1 MESRQSLSPAIPL
14 GVWGGTTVRMS
25 FLLVL
30 LLPIAWGHYG
40 LKLGSAIFGVL
51 FLSVLY
57 HEFCHIWVVRGTGG
71 EGEEILLWPL
81 GGLAYCRPA
90 DTFRSEFWT
99 AFAGPLSNLLLAG
112 VGLWPA
118 IQLGIVSHP
127 SDLLT
132 QAVFLPPVKLETQ
145 IPLDLGA
152 LLFSLNWGLFL
163 LNMLPVYPLDGGRM
177 LQAILAQRMPRS
189 EAHRRCIIT
198 GMIICGIAIF
208 AGMWI
213 QNVWVVFYGFV
224 AFIMNHVEWIVTS
237 AQRQYDESFLGHD
250 FSEGYTSLEREEQ
263 VRERQPGYFER
274 RRREREERRQQK
286 EEQVRVDTETRVNQ
300 LLDKISTH
308 GMESLSSEE
317 RRFLEQASAHYRHNK
332 PT

>member
-1 MESRQSLSPAIPL
+1 MESRQSMSPAIPL
-14 GVWGGTTVRMS
+14 GVWGGTTVRVS

-40 LKLGSAIFGVL
+40 VKLGSAIFGIL

-99 AFAGPLSNLLLAG
+99 AFAGPLSNLLLAA

-127 SDLLT
+127 LDLVT
-132 QAVFLPPVKLETQ
+132 KAVFLPDLTLESQ
-145 IPLDLGA
+145 VPLELGA
-152 LLFSLNWGLFL
+152 LLFTLNWIGFL

-177 LQAILAQRMPRS
+177 LQAILVQRMPRG

-198 GMIICGIAIF
+198 GMVISGIAIF

-213 QNVWVVFYGFV
+213 ENVWVVFFGFA
-224 AFIMNHVEWIVTS
+224 AFIMNYVEKIVTS
-237 AQRQYDESFLGHD
+237 SQRQFEESFLGHD

-263 VRERQPGYFER
+263 NRERQPGYFER
-274 RRREREERRQQK
+274 RRLEREQRRLQK
-286 EEQVRVDTETRVNQ
+286 EEQLRIDTENRVNL
-300 LLDKISTH
+300 LLDKISTQ
-308 GMESLSSEE
+308 GMASLTSEE
-317 RRFLEQASAHYRHNK
+317 HRFLEQASERYRHNK

>member
-1 MESRQSLSPAIPL
+1 MESRQSFSPAIPL

-25 FLLVL
+25 FLLIL
-30 LLPIAWGHYG
+30 LLPMAWGHFG
-40 LKLGSAIFGVL
+40 VKLGSAIFGIL

-71 EGEEILLWPL
+71 EGDEILLWPF

-99 AFAGPLSNLLLAG
+99 AFAGPLSNLLLAA

-118 IQLGIVSHP
+118 IQLGIVAEP
-127 SDLLT
+127 FDLLR
-132 QAVFLPPVKLETQ
+132 QAVFLPELSLQSQVPQ
-145 IPLDLGA
+145 QLGA
-152 LLFSLNWGLFL
+152 LLFSLNWKLFL

-177 LQAILAQRMPRS
+177 LQAILVQRMPRS

-198 GMIICGIAIF
+198 GLVVSGIAIF
-208 AGMWI
+208 AGLWI
-213 QNVWVVFYGFV
+213 ENAWVVFFGFL
-224 AFIMNHVEWIVTS
+224 AFMTNRIEWLVTS
-237 AQRQYDESFLGHD
+237 THRQFDESFLGHD

-263 VRERQPGYFER
+263 NRERQPGYFER
-274 RRREREERRQQK
+274 RRLEREQRRLQK
-286 EEQVRVDTETRVNQ
+286 EEQVRVETESRVNQ
-300 LLDKISTH
+300 LLDKISTE
-308 GMESLSSEE
+308 GMASLSNEE
-317 RRFLEQASAHYRHNK
+317 RRFLEQASERYRHNK